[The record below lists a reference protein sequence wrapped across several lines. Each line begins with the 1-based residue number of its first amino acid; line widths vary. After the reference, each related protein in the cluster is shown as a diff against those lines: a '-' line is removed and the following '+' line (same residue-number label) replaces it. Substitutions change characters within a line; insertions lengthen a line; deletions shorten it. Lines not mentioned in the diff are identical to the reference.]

1 MVHLFHMLLSFLL
14 NPRATLLSV
23 EQIIAHFSKKPAPG
37 ETLPLLRHL
46 DTDIPPALPGKDHRS
61 GHSTMKDYKQSEG
74 YAESGEAVRFMAP
87 TPQRAGEGSGKV
99 YTKAPN
105 YVDNYGKTQ
114 RPTKHDPAVPT

>member
-1 MVHLFHMLLSFLL
+1 MSLSFLPNL
-14 NPRATLLSV
+14 RVTPLSV
-23 EQIIAHFSKKPAPG
+23 EQIIAHFGKKPAPG

-46 DTDIPPALPGKDHRS
+46 DSDIPPAFPGKEHHS

-74 YAESGEAVRFMAP
+74 YAESGEAVRFMQP
-87 TPQRAGEGSGKV
+87 TPQRASDVTGKV

-114 RPTKHDPAVPT
+114 RPTKRDPVVPA

>member
-1 MVHLFHMLLSFLL
+1 MRVAPPL
-14 NPRATLLSV
+14 V
-23 EQIIAHFSKKPAPG
+23 EQIIAHFSKKPVPG

-46 DTDIPPALPGKDHRS
+46 DTDIPPAFPGKDHRS

-114 RPTKHDPAVPT
+114 RPTKLDPAVPT